1 MVSTASDQLRLSAQG
16 ADKPSSSTAGISRFA
31 LQGPLHP
38 GADASG
44 YANCTKS
51 RKEKICNFDETDHV
65 RPPHASSVTQ
75 VSGRQNGSLPL
86 RIASEM
92 SRGSELLR
100 ANASNSLLLRSED
113 FIVPRGSSYRGFCQ
127 FAATRV
133 IDGSLIFALLSGHGL

>member
-1 MVSTASDQLRLSAQG
+1 MLSPDSDQLRLSAQG
-16 ADKPSSSTAGISRFA
+16 ADKPSSSTTGISRFA

-44 YANCTKS
+44 YGNCTKS
-51 RKEKICNFDETDHV
+51 RKEQICNFDETDHV

-100 ANASNSLLLRSED
+100 ENASNSLCCVAMILL
-113 FIVPRGSSYRGFCQ
+113 FH
-127 FAATRV
+127 AALPIAVSANLRLLA
-133 IDGSLIFALLSGHGL
+133 SLMVR